1 MGNSKFFAVMA
12 VVVLTAVVADVNA
25 QPDPEAQPPRATP
38 VARATPTGKD
48 ASPTLA
54 ESATPKVRPLAATI
68 TLSSGAELR
77 GTLLDETELPMRTS
91 FGQASIPLAEVA
103 GIKMA
108 QEGNSTTTVILHNG
122 DTITGATDL
131 ARVNIETE
139 WGKAQING
147 PNVNA
152 ILFTPGLSWVKD
164 DTLTGDRWKL
174 VEQPAQPDQPPT
186 AQQRQQQQQ
195 SGGRRV
201 VTSDGRVIRQF
212 P

>member
-1 MGNSKFFAVMA
+1 MQMAKFFQFVTMI
-12 VVVLTAVVADVNA
+12 AVVAVATAVDAQQADQPA
-25 QPDPEAQPPRATP
+25 QPTP
-38 VARATPTGKD
+38 VARATPT
-48 ASPTLA
+48 AQPAEPTVA
-54 ESATPKVRPLAATI
+54 GEATPKVRPLAATI
-68 TLSSGAELR
+68 TLTNGSELR

-122 DTITGATDL
+122 DTITGAVDL
-131 ARVNIETE
+131 PRVNIETE

-152 ILFTPGLSWVKD
+152 ILFTPGLQWAKD
-164 DTLTGDRWKL
+164 EGLAGDRWKL
-174 VEQPAQPDQPPT
+174 VEQQPQSRQANNRAAPQPPT
-186 AQQRQQQQQ
+186 T
-195 SGGRRV
+195 GGRRV